1 MDNLATSGPHA
12 DLAAL
17 LPAETAAPEET
28 QALGAA
34 LAGALSP
41 GAVLALYGD
50 LGAGKTQLVKGL
62 CAALGVP
69 PEEVRSPTFTL
80 LHEYAG
86 RTPGGRALPLY
97 HVDAYRIE
105 QPGELFE
112 LGYEEYFYGNGVCLV
127 EWPARIEALLP
138 KDALRLRLTHQG
150 GNRRLVERIANSE

>member
-1 MDNLATSGPHA
+1 MPPPAASDTPAPLT
-12 DLAAL
+12 AL
-17 LPAETAAPEET
+17 LPAETSTPKET

-69 PEEVRSPTFTL
+69 SEEVRSPTFTL

-127 EWPARIEALLP
+127 EWPSRIEALLP
-138 KDALRLRLTHQG
+138 EGVLRLRLTHQG
-150 GNRRLVERIANSE
+150 GNRRRIELIS